1 MRTYL
6 HHHQLDL
13 LCLSILTLT
22 IPLFFYK
29 LGQSS
34 LVNWDEA
41 WYASISRT
49 IAQSGNLLNLKWN
62 GLPYIDHPPFG
73 FWLEALVF
81 KISGVSEFGAR
92 FPQAIAGLLSVYF
105 TFYLG
110 KELFNRLV
118 GTVSAIALS
127 SSFWFV
133 YRARSGNLDILLT
146 LLFLVSIYLMLKAS
160 KDKKYFPHLSV
171 SLVCLFLTKTLV
183 PFAIIPVSIVIF
195 WHKKIDKKSWKYLIS
210 ALFLI
215 CAWFT
220 YQAITYPQFLQ
231 NFTSVGLRG
240 VGIKTDYLAN
250 FKLTKDYLYQGIGK
264 WFWPGIGGLLIS
276 FVLVQKRLF
285 IPATFFITF
294 LLPFIFSPKVQIWHL
309 IPIHPILILL
319 FFGGVYSFFEK
330 FAYSKRY
337 LFFAIVMIVSS
348 YFYINQIRQ
357 VWYQVI
363 DIPKY
368 ISDEAILS
376 KEASKYP
383 EPLLTDG
390 DFDPAAVF
398 YSGKKVSKIKRDDIN
413 SIFEKKDSFLLIT
426 NDWRLT
432 EAKINPESYK
442 LIKKDR
448 DKVLILHQ

>member
-1 MRTYL
+1 MKTR
-6 HHHQLDL
+6 DIF
-13 LCLSILTLT
+13 CLAILTLT
-22 IPLFFYK
+22 LPLFFYK

-49 IAQSGNLLNLKWN
+49 IAQSGNLLNLNWN

-73 FWLEALVF
+73 FWLEAAVF
-81 KISGVSEFGAR
+81 KIFGVSEFWAR

-118 GTVSAIALS
+118 GIVSATILS

-171 SLVCLFLTKTLV
+171 SLICLFLTKTLV

-195 WHKKIDKKSWKYLIS
+195 WHKKIDKKSWKYPIS
-210 ALFLI
+210 AFFLI
-215 CAWFT
+215 CAYFI
-220 YQAITYPQFLQ
+220 YQTITYPQFLQ

-240 VGIKTDYLAN
+240 VSIKTDYLAN
-250 FKLTKDYLYQGIGK
+250 LALTKNYLYQGIGK

-285 IPATFFITF
+285 ILVTFFATF

-309 IPIHPILILL
+309 IPLHPILILL

-337 LFFAIVMIVSS
+337 LFFAIVMIASS
-348 YFYINQIRQ
+348 YFYINQIRR

-376 KEASKYP
+376 KEASNYP
-383 EPLLTDG
+383 QKLLTDG
-390 DFDPAAVF
+390 DFDPTAVF
-398 YSGKKVSKIKRDDIN
+398 YSGKNVLKIKREELA
-413 SIFEKKDSFLLIT
+413 SLLQKPTSFLLIT
-426 NDWRLT
+426 NDWRL
-432 EAKINPESYK
+432 KDPQINPQSYQI
-442 LIKKDR
+442 IKKDR